1 MIKLLEKLLIVQD
14 RDVRLMRLKL
24 ELDRIPQEKAE
35 IDREEKQAIDAAEQA
50 KAESRRIEA
59 DRKKIEVSV
68 GSKQEQVRKY
78 KTQLLEIKNN
88 DQFHALQHEITNVEG
103 EIRLLEDQEL
113 ELMEKMEV
121 VQVSVKQSDAKL
133 KETQQRLQG
142 RRKDIEAK
150 KEQLEKQLGEIETDR
165 EKLAS
170 DIEED
175 ALSRYERIF
184 KSKHGQAIV
193 GIAHGMCKGC
203 NIKITAQEIHKAQGG
218 NELVSCTNCDRILY
232 SE

>member
-14 RDVRLMRLKL
+14 RDVRLMRLKM
-24 ELDRIPQEKAE
+24 ELDRIPHEKAE
-35 IDREEKQAIDAAEQA
+35 IDREEKNAIDAAEQA
-50 KAESRRIEA
+50 KADSRRIEA

-68 GSKQEQVRKY
+68 GGKQDQVRKY

-88 DQFHALQHEITNVEG
+88 DQFHALQHEITAAEG
-103 EIRLLEDQEL
+103 EIRQMEDQEL
-113 ELMEKMEV
+113 ELMEKMEG
-121 VQVSVKQSDAKL
+121 VQLAVKQSDAKL
-133 KETQQRLQG
+133 KETQQRLQT

-150 KEQLEKQLGEIETDR
+150 SQQLEKQLQEVEQDR
-165 EKLAS
+165 EKLAVE
-170 DIEED
+170 IED
-175 ALSRYERIF
+175 DVLSRYERIF

>member
-1 MIKLLEKLLIVQD
+1 MINLLEKLLIVQD
-14 RDVRLMRLKL
+14 RDVRLMRLKQ
-24 ELDRIPQEKAE
+24 ELDRIPHEKAE
-35 IDREEKQAIDAAEQA
+35 IDREEKHALDAAEQA
-50 KAESRRIEA
+50 KADSRRIEA

-68 GSKQEQVRKY
+68 SAKQEQVRKY

-88 DQFHALQHEITNVEG
+88 DQFHALQHEISAAEG
-103 EIRLLEDQEL
+103 EIRQMEDQEL
-113 ELMEKMEV
+113 GLMEKMEG
-121 VQVSVKQSDAKL
+121 VQLALKQSDAKL
-133 KETQQRLQG
+133 KETQQRLQV
-142 RRKDIEAK
+142 RRKDMDAK
-150 KEQLEKQLGEIETDR
+150 SQQLEKQVQEVEADR
-165 EKLAS
+165 AKLAGEV
-170 DIEED
+170 EEGI
-175 ALSRYERIF
+175 LNRYERIF